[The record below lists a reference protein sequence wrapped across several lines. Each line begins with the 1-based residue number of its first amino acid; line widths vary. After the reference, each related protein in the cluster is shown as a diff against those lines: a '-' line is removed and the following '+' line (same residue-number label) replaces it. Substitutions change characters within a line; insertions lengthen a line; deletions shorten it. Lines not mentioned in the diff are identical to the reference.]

1 MNGRFW
7 LNEIVTGKNL
17 PHTFSKTIYTNKK
30 YLKNGSNK
38 CNELLINSQYF
49 KKRKE
54 LAAVGTPIQRKG
66 QEIEFTNTH

>member
-7 LNEIVTGKNL
+7 LNEIVTRKNL
-17 PHTFSKTIYTNKK
+17 PHSFSKNFYTNKK

-38 CNELLINSQYF
+38 CNELLIYSQYF
-49 KKRKE
+49 KKRKV

-66 QEIEFTNTH
+66 QENEFANTH